1 MPPILDKAKSL
12 VKLENLNPLA
22 PLPDDVLQEPEEEL
36 QMTLVEHLA
45 ELRDRLVKSAIGIGI
60 CTVIAFFF
68 TPWLFERMIAMAP
81 DTVKTLYFREPAE
94 GFLTFFQVAL
104 MSGIGL
110 SSPWVGF
117 QILAFVVPALTRREK
132 RLLYSFLPLVIVFFI
147 LGALFGYFVTVPFA
161 LKYLLTFTVG
171 GLIQPLI
178 DVGAYISFITTFL
191 LWMGLAFE
199 LPIIIFFLTKIGL
212 VNVARL
218 NSYRK
223 YAILAAFVLAAVITP
238 TPDPL
243 NQCLVAIPLW
253 LLYEVGIVLS
263 RLA

>member
-1 MPPILDKAKSL
+1 
-12 VKLENLNPLA
+12 
-22 PLPDDVLQEPEEEL
+22 
-36 QMTLVEHLA
+36 
-45 ELRDRLVKSAIGIGI
+45 
-60 CTVIAFFF
+60 
-68 TPWLFERMIAMAP
+68 
-81 DTVKTLYFREPAE
+81 
-94 GFLTFFQVAL
+94 
-104 MSGIGL
+104 
-110 SSPWVGF
+110 
-117 QILAFVVPALTRREK
+117 
-132 RLLYSFLPLVIVFFI
+132 LPLVIVFFI